1 MRHVSTEHLSDSYG
15 AEVSDVTPGS
25 LDALVADCADVRVQM
40 ALVPGQRMITIP
52 SGAVAL
58 VAGLDTYG
66 D

>member
-1 MRHVSTEHLSDSYG
+1 MRQVSTEHLSDSYG

-25 LDALVADCADVRVQM
+25 LDALVADCADVTVRM
-40 ALVPGQRMITIP
+40 SNVPAPRMITIP
-52 SGAVAL
+52 AGAVAW